1 MAGLSFPVVHAVA
14 QEVVDQVDAP
24 ASVLTRV
31 PVALVHV
38 WNASDSVSS
47 SARAFFL
54 KCKIKIQTRAT
65 ELSATTQEPPWQN

>member
-14 QEVVDQVDAP
+14 QEVVDQVDAL

-38 WNASDSVSS
+38 CKASNSVSS
-47 SARAFFL
+47 SARTFFVFF
-54 KCKIKIQTRAT
+54 
-65 ELSATTQEPPWQN
+65 